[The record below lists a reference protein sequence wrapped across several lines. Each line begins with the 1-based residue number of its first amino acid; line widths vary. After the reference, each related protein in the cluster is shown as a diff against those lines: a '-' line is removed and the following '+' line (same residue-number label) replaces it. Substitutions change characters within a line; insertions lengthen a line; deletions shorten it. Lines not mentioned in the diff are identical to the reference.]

1 MFASHRFGIQ
11 LSRSFPKQSTVI
23 KMGNNLTQYACGLA
37 CGASSTVENYSK
49 CDYLVIGGGNAAG
62 YLAKAFAEEG
72 VKPGKLMI
80 ISEETVMP
88 YERPALSKAFL
99 TNDQVR
105 LPGFHTCVG
114 SGGDRQDETW
124 YADNKI
130 PVVTGCK
137 ATEIDL
143 DKKTV
148 HTEGGRSFGYKKL
161 VLATG
166 ADAARLRCEGADLL
180 GVHYLRSHD
189 DGLRLV
195 TGMDMAL
202 QSQSK
207 QAVVIGGGYIG
218 METAAALSTV
228 GLSVTMVFP
237 EQWALSR
244 IMPKPLAKFYEDYY
258 KQRGIKFVKSSA
270 LVSSFKGENGK
281 LSGVELANGAVV
293 PADLAVV
300 GVGALPRSELVREKL
315 TMSSGGIVVD
325 GRFQTSAPDVYA
337 IGDIA
342 HFPLKKYGRS
352 QRMEHVAHARASA
365 AHCVKSILHPDET
378 PDYDYLPYFYSRV
391 FGLAWKF
398 YGDNIG
404 EVVIVGSM
412 KPFLLALW
420 IREEVDAKGRRQVN
434 GVFLESGGDPKYDEL
449 IRKVAQMQP
458 MISKQQL
465 SKLTFWGAKVPGAM
479 EVLEELIQ
487 PPGVT
492 GVINS
497 SL

>member
-1 MFASHRFGIQ
+1 
-11 LSRSFPKQSTVI
+11 
-23 KMGNNLTQYACGLA
+23 
-37 CGASSTVENYSK
+37 
-49 CDYLVIGGGNAAG
+49 
-62 YLAKAFAEEG
+62 
-72 VKPGKLMI
+72 
-80 ISEETVMP
+80 
-88 YERPALSKAFL
+88 
-99 TNDQVR
+99 
-105 LPGFHTCVG
+105 
-114 SGGDRQDETW
+114 
-124 YADNKI
+124 
-130 PVVTGCK
+130 
-137 ATEIDL
+137 
-143 DKKTV
+143 
-148 HTEGGRSFGYKKL
+148 
-161 VLATG
+161 
-166 ADAARLRCEGADLL
+166 
-180 GVHYLRSHD
+180 
-189 DGLRLV
+189 
-195 TGMDMAL
+195 
-202 QSQSK
+202 
-207 QAVVIGGGYIG
+207 
-218 METAAALSTV
+218 
-228 GLSVTMVFP
+228 MVFP

-281 LSGVELANGAVV
+281 LSGWSWRTGGGAGRTWRWWGWA
-293 PADLAVV
+293 PCQARA
-300 GVGALPRSELVREKL
+300 RREKL